1 MPKILQAT
9 TGAALKRSLNL
20 QSELRDVMP
29 ETTKKVTP
37 ADVSEFE
44 RDRLRFFF
52 AGTDALTTLPEIN
65 PSLAWLPLL
74 AEMKVF
80 QNEAVLPAWIERN
93 FEDVEAVR
101 EVVANLRFFRA
112 ETARILKHRLEAQR
126 NKLDPLLTKSW
137 QLIIR
142 HIENEHQSRDH
153 DQWFELLPRLHRG
166 DLSTQVLSRI
176 VHLLTPKLY
185 VEKRYG
191 WYDEPDR
198 KAEKPT
204 DLMSVKYGTD
214 DGISEQDFFSAWP
227 KNASAKAE
235 EVLVGG
241 LTTALSATL
250 ADAVEVGVEGA
261 IGLSL
266 TDIDVPSVAPH
277 EQNAYHKGF
286 LPIVRILAELWSKL
300 IEKERDKALHILTEW
315 KRSPFRLL
323 HRLALFGATD
333 PQVPPDL
340 AAEVLLKIPQGELFL
355 TNCQVEVH
363 RLVRSRWPEF
373 PPDKRVLIERRI
385 IEGPPAN
392 WFKEGIEMA
401 GPMDRHR
408 FALLL
413 DLERT
418 KVPMGTEADR
428 LFAEIRERH
437 PKWRDA
443 EPEKA
448 GFTIWHGLPAR
459 IEGQKDKLELLPTNQ
474 LIRAAK
480 KARAEADFMDGD
492 AWQSFCQ
499 SQPQEA
505 FLGIE
510 AASEEDRWQEWV
522 WRPVLWSGNKIA
534 DVELLNRMARLLTQ
548 WPDHATF
555 DETANAAASWMDQVS
570 EKLRSPVLWKLWD
583 FIERRARRRSEAPD
597 TDIFTTALNDPAGNL
612 ASVLLKRTPKPK
624 GEIELGKALRGRY
637 GRLLEESD
645 FSSRLARV
653 RISAAVSF
661 LFERAPI
668 WTEAHILPSYDWTS
682 PDALAMW
689 SARKYAN
696 YIGSAKLFAL
706 LKEPFLELFSR
717 QDVPVEDIRVF
728 SEWLA
733 VLLVARQAGST
744 DYPLTTTEVRSV
756 LRTSGNESLWSF
768 AHRLATE
775 MGSAK
780 PAEQKSVWQTIV
792 GPVFEGAW
800 PLDAELQTPRATFKL
815 VQLLLAT
822 GQAFGEAAPVITPF
836 IRPEDPRGHSSV
848 FSISEADPDIY
859 GVAPHRM
866 LNLLSAVAGDAPNRS
881 LYGMSKALEKL
892 QEKAPE
898 LAVTKAF
905 QKLKIQR

>member
-1 MPKILQAT
+1 MSEIAKKI
-9 TGAALKRSLNL
+9 
-20 QSELRDVMP
+20 
-29 ETTKKVTP
+29 TP

-80 QNEAVLPAWIERN
+80 QNDAVLPAWIERN
-93 FEDVEAVR
+93 FGDVEAVR
-101 EVVANLRFFRA
+101 EVVANLRFFKA
-112 ETARILKHRLEAQR
+112 ETARILKYRLDEQR
-126 NKLDPLLTKSW
+126 DKLDPLLTRSW
-137 QLIIR
+137 RLIIR
-142 HIENEHQSRDH
+142 HIENERQSRDH

-166 DLSTQVLSRI
+166 DLSSEALSRI
-176 VHLLTPKLY
+176 VQLLTPKLY

-191 WYDEPDR
+191 WYDEPDH
-198 KAEKPT
+198 KVEKPT

-214 DGISEQDFFSAWP
+214 DGVSEQDFFSAWP
-227 KNASAKAE
+227 KNASAEAE
-235 EVLVGG
+235 KFLVGG
-241 LTTALSATL
+241 LTTALNATL

-261 IGLSL
+261 IELSL
-266 TDIDVPSVAPH
+266 TDIDVPSVAAH

-300 IEKERDKALHILTEW
+300 IQKERDKALDTLAEW
-315 KRSPFRLL
+315 RRSSFRLL

-333 PQVPPDL
+333 PHVPPDL
-340 AAEVLLKIPQGELFL
+340 AAEVLLEIPQGELFL
-355 TNCQVEVH
+355 TNSQVEVH

-373 PPDKRVLIERRI
+373 PADKRTLFEHRI
-385 IEGPPAN
+385 VEGPPSN
-392 WFKEGIEMA
+392 WFKEGIDLAE
-401 GPMDRHR
+401 PMDRHR

-418 KVPMGTEADR
+418 KVPMGAEAAG
-428 LFAEIRERH
+428 LLAEIRKRH
-437 PKWRDA
+437 PRWKDA

-448 GFTIWHGLPAR
+448 GFTIWHGQPSR
-459 IEGQKDKLELLPTNQ
+459 IEGAKDKLESLPSDQLL
-474 LIRAAK
+474 RVAK
-480 KARAEADFMDGD
+480 NARDEADFMDGD

-510 AASEEDRWQEWV
+510 AAPEGDRWHEWA
-522 WRPVLWSGNKIA
+522 WRPLLWSASKIA
-534 DVELLNRMARLLTQ
+534 DVDLLNRMARLLMQ
-548 WPDHATF
+548 WPDDAAF
-555 DETANAAASWMDQVS
+555 AETANAASSWMDQVS
-570 EKLRSPVLWKLWD
+570 EKLRYPVLWKLWD
-583 FIERRARRRSEAPD
+583 FIERRAPRRCEVSSG
-597 TDIFTTALNDPAGNL
+597 DILTAALNDPAGNL
-612 ASVLLKRTPKPK
+612 ASILLKRTRKRK
-624 GEIELGKALRGRY
+624 DHIELGKVLRDRY
-637 GRLLEESD
+637 ERLLEGDDTSAL
-645 FSSRLARV
+645 LARV

-661 LFERAPI
+661 LFERAPA

-696 YIGSAKLFAL
+696 HIGSAKLFAL
-706 LKEPFLELFSR
+706 TKRPFVELFSR
-717 QDVPVEDIRVF
+717 PDVPTEDVRVF

-733 VLLVARQAGST
+733 VILLSRQAGTT
-744 DYPLTTTEVRSV
+744 DYPLTTTEGRSI

-768 AHRLATE
+768 AHQLAIE

-780 PAEQKSVWQTIV
+780 PAEQKSMWQTIV

-800 PLDAELQTPRATFKL
+800 PLDAELQTPRSTFKL

-822 GQAFGEAAPVITPF
+822 GQAFGEAAPVIIPF

-848 FSISEADPDIY
+848 FSISEAKPDIY
-859 GVAPHRM
+859 AVAPHQM
-866 LNLLSAVAGDAPNRS
+866 LNLLSAVAGDAPNQS
-881 LYGMSKALEKL
+881 LYGLNKALEKL
-892 QEKAPE
+892 QEQAPE
-898 LAVTKAF
+898 LATTKAF
-905 QKLKIQR
+905 QKLQMQATAP